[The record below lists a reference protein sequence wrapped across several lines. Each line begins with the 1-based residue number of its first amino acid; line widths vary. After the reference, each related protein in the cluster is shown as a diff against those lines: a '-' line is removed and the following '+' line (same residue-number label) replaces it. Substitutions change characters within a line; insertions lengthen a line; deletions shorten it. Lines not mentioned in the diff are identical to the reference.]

1 MKRLKNNSVLSLFVS
16 MLYKLYQENRE
27 RVAGKKPEAYMFSFY
42 TIRDAMDCCRVFA
55 NAGPVSSSLYYLKED
70 DVYFLILRRTDRTP
84 EGLERWI
91 LSANEFGE
99 LVTSEE
105 QHISFVTE
113 HGICIEKDKAIEV
126 FMEVMPGGKIPRI
139 RRKPS
144 AKSSPATEEPG
155 EDVSSASS
163 GPASEAAAQ

>member
-1 MKRLKNNSVLSLFVS
+1 M
-16 MLYKLYQENRE
+16 
-27 RVAGKKPEAYMFSFY
+27 
-42 TIRDAMDCCRVFA
+42 
-55 NAGPVSSSLYYLKED
+55 
-70 DVYFLILRRTDRTP
+70 
-84 EGLERWI
+84 
-91 LSANEFGE
+91 
-99 LVTSEE
+99 TSEE

-163 GPASEAAAQ
+163 GSASEAAAQ